1 MDFEIPKKFILGGV
15 EHKVVFEKTVGD
27 NCDFG
32 QWDSVGTIKIAEM
45 VGSEE
50 VSPSRQRHTF
60 WHELTHS
67 ILAMMGKEDLNN
79 DESFVNT
86 FASFLS
92 GAIDTMQN

>member
-15 EHKVVFEKTVGD
+15 EHKVIIQKTVGD

-32 QWDSVGTIKIAEM
+32 NWDSVGTIRIAEM
-45 VGSEE
+45 VGSEKT
-50 VSPSRQRHTF
+50 SISRQRQTF

-67 ILAMMGKEDLNN
+67 ILSTMGKEDLND